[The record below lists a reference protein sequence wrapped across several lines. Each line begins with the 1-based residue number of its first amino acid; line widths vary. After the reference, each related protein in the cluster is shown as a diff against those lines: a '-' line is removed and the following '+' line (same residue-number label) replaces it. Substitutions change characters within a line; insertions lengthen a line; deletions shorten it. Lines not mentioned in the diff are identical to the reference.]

1 KSSTDMIPPR
11 SRLRRFAAPCGGGIR
26 ALRRLGSAHE
36 CDHTAYRPLPPM
48 IDSVRIASPDQALY
62 PDCMPRASGML
73 RVDARHAMHWEECG
87 NAAGV
92 PLLFVHGGPGGGS
105 LPHHRRY

>member
-1 KSSTDMIPPR
+1 
-11 SRLRRFAAPCGGGIR
+11 
-26 ALRRLGSAHE
+26 
-36 CDHTAYRPLPPM
+36 M

-73 RVDARHAMHWEECG
+73 RLDARHAMHWEECG

-105 LPHHRRY
+105 LPHHRRYYDPATSVVPAARRRPPRSPGTRPRI